1 MFPNDRFVTITNRA
15 PLMFWIPAWPMR
27 REYQE
32 GVLTNEKRDYYLVHV
47 LSLIDGAEDDAHH
60 DGGDD
65 LNPGDH
71 QVLDHGQGLSPGQG
85 SELLAPGGF
94 VHLSPGH

>member
-1 MFPNDRFVTITNRA
+1 
-15 PLMFWIPAWPMR
+15 MR

-65 LNPGDH
+65 LNPGDQAIIGSLITARDCLQARAANCSH
-71 QVLDHGQGLSPGQG
+71 QEALYTSLLDTDLLS
-85 SELLAPGGF
+85 
-94 VHLSPGH
+94 LSAI